1 MVPVAPFLA
10 LYRTYNLGV
19 AFSMLEDMHGW
30 FIVSM
35 RLVIVVFV
43 LWLWRKT
50 AADRTFAHLGFAFII
65 AGAAGN
71 LLDRFFY
78 GHVIDYILFHTQTW
92 SFAVFNLADSFITIG
107 AACVSAKHIKTA
119 AVVAVAYE
127 RTGKTSTE
135 SFRWSGR
142 HGGAAGGSCDPHL
155 TKPLS
160 AMRSTPGR
168 SPSMSPFHCRWVRS
182 LRP

>member
-1 MVPVAPFLA
+1 MLDQIVKQLVEAYLPLQEMVPVAPFLA

-107 AACVSAKHIKTA
+107 AGCVILDEFLHARAAKSKILP
-119 AVVAVAYE
+119 
-127 RTGKTSTE
+127 
-135 SFRWSGR
+135 FRPNIS
-142 HGGAAGGSCDPHL
+142 
-155 TKPLS
+155 KPL
-160 AMRSTPGR
+160 P
-168 SPSMSPFHCRWVRS
+168 W
-182 LRP
+182 

>member
-1 MVPVAPFLA
+1 MAKAALFSKFGPAFALIVAALVLDQIVKQLVEAYLPLQEMVPVAPFLA

-50 AADRTFAHLGFAFII
+50 TADRTFAHLGFAFII

-107 AACVSAKHIKTA
+107 AACVILDEFLHARTAKK
-119 AVVAVAYE
+119 
-127 RTGKTSTE
+127 
-135 SFRWSGR
+135 
-142 HGGAAGGSCDPHL
+142 
-155 TKPLS
+155 
-160 AMRSTPGR
+160 
-168 SPSMSPFHCRWVRS
+168 
-182 LRP
+182 